1 MNPSRRSYSESPFIF
16 TVLNT
21 IYLQDVG
28 KAIRI
33 LSTVNVLTFP
43 PLHATFALGLASKM
57 VLRWEI
63 RIALSLALFIRT
75 GMILYGVWQDKT
87 SIVKFTDVD
96 YTVFTDAAEYVTEVK
111 SVHFIITKFI
121 I

>member
-1 MNPSRRSYSESPFIF
+1 
-16 TVLNT
+16 
-21 IYLQDVG
+21 
-28 KAIRI
+28 
-33 LSTVNVLTFP
+33 
-43 PLHATFALGLASKM
+43 M

-111 SVHFIITKFI
+111 SVHFIITNFI